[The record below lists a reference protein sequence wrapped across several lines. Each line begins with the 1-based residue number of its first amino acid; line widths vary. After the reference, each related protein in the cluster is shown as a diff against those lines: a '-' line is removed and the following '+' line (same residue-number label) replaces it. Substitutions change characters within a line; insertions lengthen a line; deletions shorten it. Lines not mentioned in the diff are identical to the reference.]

1 MIKRIAATL
10 ILDSN
15 QIINAYNFEVHLP
28 VGKLKYTL
36 ERLQEFEV
44 DEINILNTSHSN
56 SVVNDLDKLLE
67 DINNWHVSTPLAY
80 GGGISTLTDAVYVIK
95 SGVERVIISA
105 NTFFDF
111 DLFSDI
117 CRTLGD
123 QAIILHLPIEF
134 KGGSPSIR
142 GHSNKLLSDVNALIP
157 INWGGEIMLTI
168 VESDG
173 KKFPNWQN
181 IEDALGIM
189 AGHSNF
195 ILAGGFADF
204 KDISAGL
211 SLDQV
216 SAISIGNY
224 LHRVEHS
231 VIEIKQKIQSSIQ
244 IRR

>member
-56 SVVNDLDKLLE
+56 SVINDLDKLLE

-80 GGGISTLTDAVYVIK
+80 GGGISTLADAVYVIK

-111 DLFSDI
+111 DFGFFSFVVA
-117 CRTLGD
+117 RTFYFL
-123 QAIILHLPIEF
+123 
-134 KGGSPSIR
+134 
-142 GHSNKLLSDVNALIP
+142 N
-157 INWGGEIMLTI
+157 
-168 VESDG
+168 
-173 KKFPNWQN
+173 N
-181 IEDALGIM
+181 I
-189 AGHSNF
+189 
-195 ILAGGFADF
+195 
-204 KDISAGL
+204 
-211 SLDQV
+211 
-216 SAISIGNY
+216 
-224 LHRVEHS
+224 
-231 VIEIKQKIQSSIQ
+231 
-244 IRR
+244 

>member
-1 MIKRIAATL
+1 MIKRITATL

-15 QIINAYNFEVHLP
+15 QIVNAYNFQVHLP
-28 VGKLKYTL
+28 IGKLKYTL

-56 SVVNDLDKLLE
+56 SVANDLDKLLE

-80 GGGISTLTDAVYVIK
+80 GGGISTLTDAVHVIK

-105 NTFFDF
+105 KTFFDF

-142 GHSNKLLSDVNALIP
+142 GHNNKLLSDVNALIP
-157 INWGGEIMLTI
+157 VNWGGEIMLTI

-181 IEDALGIM
+181 IGEALGIM
-189 AGHSNF
+189 VDHSNF

-204 KDISAGL
+204 NDVSAGL

-231 VIEIKQKIQSSIQ
+231 VIEIKQKIRSSIQ

>member
-56 SVVNDLDKLLE
+56 SVINDLDKLLE

-80 GGGISTLTDAVYVIK
+80 GGGISTLADAVYVIK

-134 KGGSPSIR
+134 KGGSSSIR
-142 GHSNKLLSDVNALIP
+142 GHNNKLLSDVNALIP

-204 KDISAGL
+204 KDISTGL

-231 VIEIKQKIQSSIQ
+231 VREIKQKIQSSIQ